1 MNEVNPY
8 YKLVI
13 QNIVSTKTFDI
24 SEVNNLESIRS
35 LTFEQDDYKLIVGL
49 IKEQNWEQISAIEK
63 APNGFREYLDI
74 IRFSDQNGKIQIA
87 TIYDSD
93 ELWQDPQ
100 IIDIFLLSEK

>member
-49 IKEQNWEQISAIEK
+49 IKEQNWEGISAIEK

-74 IRFSDQNGKIQIA
+74 IRFSDQHGNTNCDCPRQRRIMA
-87 TIYDSD
+87 R
-93 ELWQDPQ
+93 PANNRH
-100 IIDIFLLSEK
+100 LSIK